1 MSSTTFQIV
10 CVLRRNHLVVND
22 YVVLFGRHV
31 PEKPSS
37 PLTVYSIDFTA
48 PCCAAPITIEDRRE
62 LQPLS
67 CM

>member
-37 PLTVYSIDFTA
+37 PSTVSIVLTSLRGVA
-48 PCCAAPITIEDRRE
+48 LLR
-62 LQPLS
+62 
-67 CM
+67 